1 MREDRTRLVLTL
13 LGLAVLFVLGYAL
26 GGWLFGLIG

>member
-13 LGLAVLFVLGYAL
+13 LGLAVLFGLGYL
-26 GGWLFGLIG
+26 VGGWLFGLVR